1 VTGKEAVGTPR
12 GWILY
17 DDSCGF
23 CRRWVPF
30 WENALRHRGYAI
42 APLQAAWVRER
53 LAMTEE
59 ELLQDLRLLLP
70 DGSLVSG
77 ADVYRHA
84 TKRIW
89 WAWPVHLVATMPG
102 LSRLF
107 DAGYRAFARNRHRVS
122 RACGWPGANEP
133 PPAG

>member
-1 VTGKEAVGTPR
+1 MTGDASAKPPR

-17 DDSCGF
+17 DDSCGI

-30 WENALRHRGYAI
+30 WEHALRRRGYAI
-42 APLQAAWVRER
+42 APLQADWVRR
-53 LAMTEE
+53 KLGMTED
-59 ELLQDLRLLLP
+59 ELLQDLRLLLA

-89 WAWPVHLVATMPG
+89 WAWPVYLLAATPG
-102 LSRLF
+102 LRRLF
-107 DAGYRAFARNRHRVS
+107 DSGYRAFARSRHQVS
-122 RACGWPGANEP
+122 NACGLSGGIDPREH
-133 PPAG
+133 